1 MVEDKKNTTKK
12 KTLSL
17 KIGSSIK
24 SNPIQ
29 GFESGATVVVERKRV
44 RKVVPTTNIQD
55 LPETE
60 KKISSV
66 ISPSIKESIEKVPEG
81 ETKQLKKSG
90 VILKRL
96 SKEEQ
101 KRLQEAKNEADKKDV
116 LKEIGGIINDQ
127 STKEVVDELE
137 NKAIVEDKSED
148 KIFEFKQPLIEPN
161 QTDDQ
166 QEKKKP
172 TTGFGRKNLRERKVT
187 IVTALSGMDERTR
200 SLAAYK
206 RSKQKTKR
214 NDFSKE
220 NQQKIVREV
229 NISDHVTVK
238 DLAIKMAEKSGD
250 VIKSLMKM
258 GMMATVNEILD
269 ADTAE
274 LLVTEFGHKFKRDN
288 VEELQKG
295 LISHNDDAIKDSERP
310 PIVTIMGHVD
320 HGKTSLLDKLRNSNI
335 VSGESGGI
343 TQHIGAYQIE
353 HNNKKITFIDTPGHA
368 AFTEMRAR
376 GANVTDIIILI
387 VAADDGVMPQT
398 QEAIAHAKSANVPI
412 IVAINKC
419 DKPEANP
426 KKIKEQLLSEE
437 IIVEEFSG
445 DVQCIEISAE
455 TGMNFD
461 KLLESIVLQSELADL
476 KANNKTFAE
485 GSVIEANIDKGRGV
499 IANIIITNGCL
510 KIGDI
515 AVAGTEFGRVRA
527 ILDDQGKNLKEAL
540 PSTPIQM
547 LGFGN
552 APLAGDGFVIVD
564 SEKKALDL
572 IEIRK
577 EIFKTN
583 IQPKTIKSFDTDS
596 VFDFAGDSKENVE
609 IVLKSDTRGSTE
621 AIVNQINKIASNKI
635 NINVIHSGVGL
646 INESDVALAEAS
658 NALLISFS
666 TSVTKEAKLKA
677 KNSKI
682 NISNFSII
690 YELITYVSDYATGQ
704 LKPEIKENYLGKAEI
719 LKVFKVS
726 KVGSV
731 AGCLVAD
738 GVIQK
743 GANARILRDS
753 TSIYEGTVTTLM
765 REKNEAKEVNAGTEC
780 GIGLKEFNEYKEG
793 DIIEVFNIEEVSQAL

>member
-17 KIGSSIK
+17 KLGSSVK
-24 SNPIQ
+24 SNPIKS
-29 GFESGATVVVERKRV
+29 FESGSTVIVERKRL
-44 RKVVPTTNIQD
+44 RKNVIASAEKIEPEKKQSPKLDEPEKKV
-55 LPETE
+55 ETE
-60 KKISSV
+60 V
-66 ISPSIKESIEKVPEG
+66 KEV
-81 ETKQLKKSG
+81 KKSG
-90 VILKRL
+90 KILKRL

-101 KRLQEAKNEADKKDV
+101 KKLQEAKNAADKEDV
-116 LKEIGGIINDQ
+116 LKEIGGIVNEQ
-127 STKEVVDELE
+127 PQESKEEQLETTEESQEEIIKVVEEKNNKPVTIFKETELNE
-137 NKAIVEDKSED
+137 EQKD
-148 KIFEFKQPLIEPN
+148 
-161 QTDDQ
+161 
-166 QEKKKP
+166 KKKQS
-172 TTGFGRKNLRERKVT
+172 GGYGRKNLRERKVT

-206 RSKQKTKR
+206 RSKQKTKKNISN
-214 NDFSKE
+214 NDP
-220 NQQKIVREV
+220 QQKIIREV
-229 NISDHVTVK
+229 NIPEHVTVK
-238 DLAIKMAEKSGD
+238 ELAIKMAEKSGD

-258 GMMATVNEILD
+258 GMMATINETLD

-274 LLVTEFGHKFKRDN
+274 LIVTEFGHKFKREN
-288 VEELQKG
+288 VEDLEKD
-295 LISHNDDAIKDSERP
+295 LISHNDNAAKDSIRP

-343 TQHIGAYQIE
+343 TQHIGAYQIK
-353 HNNKKITFIDTPGHA
+353 HNDKKITFIDTPGHA

-398 QEAIAHAKSANVPI
+398 QEAISHAKSANVPI

-437 IIVEEFSG
+437 IIVEELSG
-445 DVQCIEISAE
+445 DVQCVEISAE

-476 KANNKTFAE
+476 KANNETYAE
-485 GSVIEANIDKGRGV
+485 GSVIEANVDKGRGV
-499 IANIIITNGCL
+499 ISNIIITNGCL
-510 KIGDI
+510 KVGDI
-515 AVAGTEFGRVRA
+515 AVAGSEYGRVRA
-527 ILDDQGKNLKEAL
+527 ILDDHGKNLKEAL
-540 PSTPIQM
+540 PSSPIQM
-547 LGFGN
+547 LGLGN
-552 APLAGDGFVIVD
+552 APLAGDSFVIVD
-564 SEKKALDL
+564 TEKKALEL
-572 IEIRK
+572 INIRK
-577 EIFKTN
+577 EIYKTKT
-583 IQPKTIKSFDTDS
+583 QPKSVKTFDNETA
-596 VFDFAGDSKENVE
+596 FNFASQSKELVE

-621 AIVNQINKIASNKI
+621 AIVNQINKILSDKV

-646 INESDVALAEAS
+646 INESDVALAAAS
-658 NALLISFS
+658 NALLVSFN
-666 TSVTKEAKLKA
+666 TSATKEAKIKA
-677 KNSKI
+677 KVNKT
-682 NISNFSII
+682 NIADFSII

-731 AGCLVAD
+731 AGCMVTD
-738 GVIQK
+738 GMVEK
-743 GANARILRDS
+743 GANARILRDDN
-753 TSIYEGTVTTLM
+753 SIYEGKVVTLM
-765 REKNEAKEVNAGTEC
+765 REKNEAKEVSAGTEC

-793 DIIEVFNIEEVSQAL
+793 DIIEVFNVEEVSQTL

>member
-17 KIGSSIK
+17 KLGSSVK
-24 SNPIQ
+24 SNPIKS
-29 GFESGATVVVERKRV
+29 FESGSTVIVERKRL
-44 RKVVPTTNIQD
+44 RKNVIASTEKIELEKKQSPKLDEPEKKV
-55 LPETE
+55 ETE
-60 KKISSV
+60 V
-66 ISPSIKESIEKVPEG
+66 KEV
-81 ETKQLKKSG
+81 KKSG
-90 VILKRL
+90 KILKRL

-101 KRLQEAKNEADKKDV
+101 KKLQEAKNAADKEDV
-116 LKEIGGIINDQ
+116 LKEIGGIVNEQPQESKEEQLETTEESQEEIIKVVEEKDNKPVTTFKETELNEDQ
-127 STKEVVDELE
+127 KD
-137 NKAIVEDKSED
+137 
-148 KIFEFKQPLIEPN
+148 
-161 QTDDQ
+161 
-166 QEKKKP
+166 KKKP
-172 TTGFGRKNLRERKVT
+172 SGGYGRKNLRERKVT

-206 RSKQKTKR
+206 RSKQKTKKNISN
-214 NDFSKE
+214 NDP
-220 NQQKIVREV
+220 QQKIIREV
-229 NISDHVTVK
+229 NIPEHVTVK
-238 DLAIKMAEKSGD
+238 ELAIKMAEKSGD

-258 GMMATVNEILD
+258 GMMATINETLD

-274 LLVTEFGHKFKRDN
+274 LIVTEFGHKFKREN
-288 VEELQKG
+288 VEELEKD
-295 LISHNDDAIKDSERP
+295 LISHNDNAAKDSTRP

-343 TQHIGAYQIE
+343 TQHIGAYQIK
-353 HNNKKITFIDTPGHA
+353 HNDKKITFIDTPGHA

-398 QEAIAHAKSANVPI
+398 QEAISHAKSANVPI

-437 IIVEEFSG
+437 IIVEELSG
-445 DVQCIEISAE
+445 DVQCVEISAE

-476 KANNKTFAE
+476 KANNETYAE
-485 GSVIEANIDKGRGV
+485 GSVIEANVDKGRGV
-499 IANIIITNGCL
+499 ISNIIITNGCL
-510 KIGDI
+510 KVGDI
-515 AVAGTEFGRVRA
+515 AVAGSEYGRVRA

-540 PSTPIQM
+540 PSSPIQM
-547 LGFGN
+547 LGLGN
-552 APLAGDGFVIVD
+552 APLAGDSFVIVD
-564 SEKKALDL
+564 TEKKALEL
-572 IEIRK
+572 INIRK
-577 EIFKTN
+577 EIYKTKT
-583 IQPKTIKSFDTDS
+583 QPKSVKTFDNETA
-596 VFDFAGDSKENVE
+596 FNFASQSKELVE

-621 AIVNQINKIASNKI
+621 AIVNQINKILSDKV

-646 INESDVALAEAS
+646 INESDVALAAAS
-658 NALLISFS
+658 NALLVSFN
-666 TSVTKEAKLKA
+666 TSATKEAKIKA
-677 KNSKI
+677 KVNKT
-682 NISNFSII
+682 NIADFSII

-731 AGCLVAD
+731 AGCMVTD
-738 GVIQK
+738 GMVEK
-743 GANARILRDS
+743 GANARILRDDN
-753 TSIYEGTVTTLM
+753 SIYEGKIVTLM
-765 REKNEAKEVNAGTEC
+765 REKNEAKEVNTGTEC

-793 DIIEVFNIEEVSQAL
+793 DIIEVFNVEEVSQTL

>member
-17 KIGSSIK
+17 KLGSSVK
-24 SNPIQ
+24 SNPIKS
-29 GFESGATVVVERKRV
+29 FESGSTVIVERKRL
-44 RKVVPTTNIQD
+44 RKNVIASAEKIEPEKKQSPKLDEPEKKV
-55 LPETE
+55 ETE
-60 KKISSV
+60 V
-66 ISPSIKESIEKVPEG
+66 KEV
-81 ETKQLKKSG
+81 KKSG
-90 VILKRL
+90 KILKRL

-101 KRLQEAKNEADKKDV
+101 KKLQEAKNAADKEDV
-116 LKEIGGIINDQ
+116 LKEIGGIVNEQPQESKEEQLKATEESQEETIRVVEEKDNKPVTTFKETELNEDQ
-127 STKEVVDELE
+127 ID
-137 NKAIVEDKSED
+137 
-148 KIFEFKQPLIEPN
+148 
-161 QTDDQ
+161 
-166 QEKKKP
+166 KKKP
-172 TTGFGRKNLRERKVT
+172 SGGYGRKNLRERKVT

-206 RSKQKTKR
+206 RSKQKTKKNISN
-214 NDFSKE
+214 NDP
-220 NQQKIVREV
+220 QQKIIREV
-229 NISDHVTVK
+229 NIPEHVTVK
-238 DLAIKMAEKSGD
+238 ELAIKMAEKSGD

-258 GMMATVNEILD
+258 GMMATINETLD

-274 LLVTEFGHKFKRDN
+274 LIVTEFGHKFKREN
-288 VEELQKG
+288 VEELEKD
-295 LISHNDDAIKDSERP
+295 LISHNDNAAKDSIRP

-343 TQHIGAYQIE
+343 TQHIGAYQIK
-353 HNNKKITFIDTPGHA
+353 HNDKKITFIDTPGHA

-398 QEAIAHAKSANVPI
+398 QEAISHAKSANVPI

-437 IIVEEFSG
+437 IIVEELSG
-445 DVQCIEISAE
+445 DVQCVEISAE

-476 KANNKTFAE
+476 KANNETYAE
-485 GSVIEANIDKGRGV
+485 GSVIEANVDKGRGV
-499 IANIIITNGCL
+499 ISNIIITNGCL
-510 KIGDI
+510 KVGDI
-515 AVAGTEFGRVRA
+515 AVAGSEYGRVRA
-527 ILDDQGKNLKEAL
+527 ILDDHGKNLKEAL
-540 PSTPIQM
+540 PSSPIQM
-547 LGFGN
+547 LGLGN
-552 APLAGDGFVIVD
+552 APLAGDSFVIVD
-564 SEKKALDL
+564 TEKKALEL
-572 IEIRK
+572 INIRK
-577 EIFKTN
+577 EIYKTKT
-583 IQPKTIKSFDTDS
+583 QPKSVKTFDNETA
-596 VFDFAGDSKENVE
+596 FNFASQSKELVE

-621 AIVNQINKIASNKI
+621 AIVNQINKILSDKV

-646 INESDVALAEAS
+646 INESDVALAAAS
-658 NALLISFS
+658 NALLVSFN
-666 TSVTKEAKLKA
+666 TSATKEAKIKA
-677 KNSKI
+677 KVNKT
-682 NISNFSII
+682 NIADFSII

-731 AGCLVAD
+731 AGCMVTD
-738 GVIQK
+738 GMVEK
-743 GANARILRDS
+743 GANARILRDDN
-753 TSIYEGTVTTLM
+753 SIYEGKIVTLM
-765 REKNEAKEVNAGTEC
+765 REKNEAKEVNTGTEC

-793 DIIEVFNIEEVSQAL
+793 DIIEVFNVEEVSQTL

>member
-17 KIGSSIK
+17 KLGSSVK
-24 SNPIQ
+24 SNPIKS
-29 GFESGATVVVERKRV
+29 FESGSTVIVERKRL
-44 RKVVPTTNIQD
+44 RKNVIASAEKIEP
-55 LPETE
+55 E
-60 KKISSV
+60 KKQ
-66 ISPSIKESIEKVPEG
+66 SPNLNEPEKKVEREVKEV
-81 ETKQLKKSG
+81 KKSG
-90 VILKRL
+90 KILKRL

-101 KRLQEAKNEADKKDV
+101 KKLQEAKNAADKEDV
-116 LKEIGGIINDQ
+116 LKEIGGIVNEQPQESKEEQLKATEESQEEIIKVVEEKDNKPVTTFKETELNEDQ
-127 STKEVVDELE
+127 KD
-137 NKAIVEDKSED
+137 
-148 KIFEFKQPLIEPN
+148 
-161 QTDDQ
+161 
-166 QEKKKP
+166 KKKP
-172 TTGFGRKNLRERKVT
+172 SGGYGRKNLRERKVT

-206 RSKQKTKR
+206 RSKQKTKKNISN
-214 NDFSKE
+214 NDP
-220 NQQKIVREV
+220 QQKIIREV
-229 NISDHVTVK
+229 NIPEHVTVK
-238 DLAIKMAEKSGD
+238 ELAIKMAEKSGD

-258 GMMATVNEILD
+258 GMMATINETLD

-274 LLVTEFGHKFKRDN
+274 LIVTEFGHKFKREN
-288 VEELQKG
+288 VEELEKD
-295 LISHNDDAIKDSERP
+295 LISHNDNAAKDSTRP

-343 TQHIGAYQIE
+343 TQHIGAYQIK
-353 HNNKKITFIDTPGHA
+353 HNDKKITFIDTPGHA

-398 QEAIAHAKSANVPI
+398 QEAISHAKSANVPI

-437 IIVEEFSG
+437 IIVEELSG
-445 DVQCIEISAE
+445 DVQCVEISAE

-476 KANNKTFAE
+476 KANNETYAE
-485 GSVIEANIDKGRGV
+485 GSVIEANVDKGRGV
-499 IANIIITNGCL
+499 ISNIIITNGCL
-510 KIGDI
+510 KVGDI
-515 AVAGTEFGRVRA
+515 AVAGSEYGRVRA

-540 PSTPIQM
+540 PSSPIQM
-547 LGFGN
+547 LGLGN
-552 APLAGDGFVIVD
+552 APLAGDSFVIVD
-564 SEKKALDL
+564 TEKKALEL
-572 IEIRK
+572 INIRK
-577 EIFKTN
+577 EIYKTKT
-583 IQPKTIKSFDTDS
+583 QPKSVKTFDNETA
-596 VFDFAGDSKENVE
+596 FNFASQSKELVE

-621 AIVNQINKIASNKI
+621 AIVNQINKILSDKV

-646 INESDVALAEAS
+646 INESDVALAAAS
-658 NALLISFS
+658 NALLVSFN
-666 TSVTKEAKLKA
+666 TSATKEAKIKA
-677 KNSKI
+677 KVNKT
-682 NISNFSII
+682 NIADFSII

-731 AGCLVAD
+731 AGCMVTD
-738 GVIQK
+738 GMVEK
-743 GANARILRDS
+743 GANARILRDDN
-753 TSIYEGTVTTLM
+753 SIYEGKIVTLM
-765 REKNEAKEVNAGTEC
+765 REKNEAKEVNTGTEC

-793 DIIEVFNIEEVSQAL
+793 DIIEVFNVEEVSQTL

>member
-17 KIGSSIK
+17 KLGSSVK
-24 SNPIQ
+24 SNPIKS
-29 GFESGATVVVERKRV
+29 FESGSTVIVERKRL
-44 RKVVPTTNIQD
+44 RKNVIASAEKIEPEKKQSPKLDEPEKKV
-55 LPETE
+55 ETE
-60 KKISSV
+60 V
-66 ISPSIKESIEKVPEG
+66 KEV
-81 ETKQLKKSG
+81 KKSG
-90 VILKRL
+90 KILKRL

-101 KRLQEAKNEADKKDV
+101 KKLQEAKNAADKEDV
-116 LKEIGGIINDQ
+116 LKEIGGIVNEQ
-127 STKEVVDELE
+127 PQETKEEQLKATEESQEETIRVVEEKDNKPVTTFKETEL
-137 NKAIVEDKSED
+137 NEDQID
-148 KIFEFKQPLIEPN
+148 
-161 QTDDQ
+161 
-166 QEKKKP
+166 KKKP
-172 TTGFGRKNLRERKVT
+172 SGGYGRKNLRERKVT

-206 RSKQKTKR
+206 RSKQKTKKNISN
-214 NDFSKE
+214 NDP
-220 NQQKIVREV
+220 QQKIIREV
-229 NISDHVTVK
+229 NIPEHVTVK
-238 DLAIKMAEKSGD
+238 ELAIKMAEKSGD

-258 GMMATVNEILD
+258 GMMATINETLD

-274 LLVTEFGHKFKRDN
+274 LIVTEFGHKFKREN
-288 VEELQKG
+288 VEELEKD
-295 LISHNDDAIKDSERP
+295 LISHNDNAAKDSTRP

-343 TQHIGAYQIE
+343 TQHIGAYQIK
-353 HNNKKITFIDTPGHA
+353 HNDKKITFIDTPGHA

-398 QEAIAHAKSANVPI
+398 QEAISHAKSANVPI

-437 IIVEEFSG
+437 IIVEELSG
-445 DVQCIEISAE
+445 DVQCVEISAE

-476 KANNKTFAE
+476 KANNETYAE
-485 GSVIEANIDKGRGV
+485 GSVIEANVDKGRGV
-499 IANIIITNGCL
+499 ISNIIITNGCL
-510 KIGDI
+510 KVGDI
-515 AVAGTEFGRVRA
+515 AVAGSEYGRVRA
-527 ILDDQGKNLKEAL
+527 ILDDHGKNLKEAL
-540 PSTPIQM
+540 PSSPIQM
-547 LGFGN
+547 LGLGN
-552 APLAGDGFVIVD
+552 APLAGDSFVIVD
-564 SEKKALDL
+564 TEKKALEL
-572 IEIRK
+572 INIRK
-577 EIFKTN
+577 EIYKTKT
-583 IQPKTIKSFDTDS
+583 QPKSVKTFDNETA
-596 VFDFAGDSKENVE
+596 FNFASQSKELVE

-621 AIVNQINKIASNKI
+621 AIVNQINKILSDKV

-646 INESDVALAEAS
+646 INESDVALAAAS
-658 NALLISFS
+658 NALLVSFN
-666 TSVTKEAKLKA
+666 TSATKEAKIKA
-677 KNSKI
+677 KVNKT
-682 NISNFSII
+682 NIADFSII

-731 AGCLVAD
+731 AGCMVTD
-738 GVIQK
+738 GMVEK
-743 GANARILRDS
+743 GANARILRDDS
-753 TSIYEGTVTTLM
+753 SIYEGKIVTLM
-765 REKNEAKEVNAGTEC
+765 REKNEAKEVNTGTEC

-793 DIIEVFNIEEVSQAL
+793 DIIEVFNVEEVSQTL

>member
-17 KIGSSIK
+17 KLGSSVK
-24 SNPIQ
+24 SNPIKS
-29 GFESGATVVVERKRV
+29 FESGSTVIVERKRL
-44 RKVVPTTNIQD
+44 RKNVIASAEKIEPEKKQSPKPDEPEKKV
-55 LPETE
+55 ETE
-60 KKISSV
+60 V
-66 ISPSIKESIEKVPEG
+66 KEV
-81 ETKQLKKSG
+81 KKSG
-90 VILKRL
+90 KILKRL

-101 KRLQEAKNEADKKDV
+101 KKLQEAKNAADKEDV
-116 LKEIGGIINDQ
+116 LKEIGGIVNEQPQESKEEQLKTTEESQEEIIKVVEEKDNKPVTTFKETELNEDQ
-127 STKEVVDELE
+127 KD
-137 NKAIVEDKSED
+137 
-148 KIFEFKQPLIEPN
+148 
-161 QTDDQ
+161 
-166 QEKKKP
+166 KKKP
-172 TTGFGRKNLRERKVT
+172 SGGYGRKNLRERKVT

-206 RSKQKTKR
+206 RSKQKTKKNISN
-214 NDFSKE
+214 NDP
-220 NQQKIVREV
+220 QQKIIREV
-229 NISDHVTVK
+229 NIPEHVTVK
-238 DLAIKMAEKSGD
+238 ELAIKMAEKSGD

-258 GMMATVNEILD
+258 GMMATINETLD

-274 LLVTEFGHKFKRDN
+274 LIVTEFGHKFKREN
-288 VEELQKG
+288 VEELEKD
-295 LISHNDDAIKDSERP
+295 LISHNDNAAKDSTRP

-343 TQHIGAYQIE
+343 TQHIGAYQIK
-353 HNNKKITFIDTPGHA
+353 HNDKKITFIDTPGHA

-398 QEAIAHAKSANVPI
+398 QEAISHAKSANVPI

-437 IIVEEFSG
+437 IIVEELSG
-445 DVQCIEISAE
+445 DVQCVEISAE

-476 KANNKTFAE
+476 KANNETYAE
-485 GSVIEANIDKGRGV
+485 GSVIEANVDKGRGV
-499 IANIIITNGCL
+499 ISNIIITNGCL
-510 KIGDI
+510 KVGDI
-515 AVAGTEFGRVRA
+515 AVAGSEYGRVRA

-540 PSTPIQM
+540 PSSPIQM
-547 LGFGN
+547 LGLGN
-552 APLAGDGFVIVD
+552 APLAGDSFVIVD
-564 SEKKALDL
+564 TEKKALEL
-572 IEIRK
+572 INIRK
-577 EIFKTN
+577 EIYKTKT
-583 IQPKTIKSFDTDS
+583 QPKSVKTFDNETA
-596 VFDFAGDSKENVE
+596 FNFASQSKELVE

-621 AIVNQINKIASNKI
+621 AIVNQINKILSDKV

-646 INESDVALAEAS
+646 INESDVALAAAS
-658 NALLISFS
+658 NALLVSFN
-666 TSVTKEAKLKA
+666 TSATKEAKIKA
-677 KNSKI
+677 KVNKT
-682 NISNFSII
+682 NIADFSII

-731 AGCLVAD
+731 AGCMVMD
-738 GVIQK
+738 GMVEK
-743 GANARILRDS
+743 GANARILRDDN
-753 TSIYEGTVTTLM
+753 SIYEGKIVTLM
-765 REKNEAKEVNAGTEC
+765 REKNEAKEVNTGTEC

-793 DIIEVFNIEEVSQAL
+793 DIIEVFNVEEVSQTL

>member
-17 KIGSSIK
+17 KLGSSVK
-24 SNPIQ
+24 SNPIKS
-29 GFESGATVVVERKRV
+29 FESGSTVIVERKRL
-44 RKVVPTTNIQD
+44 RKNVIASAEKIEPEKKQSPKLDEPEKKV
-55 LPETE
+55 ETE
-60 KKISSV
+60 V
-66 ISPSIKESIEKVPEG
+66 KEV
-81 ETKQLKKSG
+81 KKSG
-90 VILKRL
+90 KILKRL

-101 KRLQEAKNEADKKDV
+101 KKLQEAKNAADKEDV
-116 LKEIGGIINDQ
+116 LKEIGGIVNEQPQESKEEQLKATEESQEEIIKVVEEKDNKPVTTFTETELNEDQ
-127 STKEVVDELE
+127 KD
-137 NKAIVEDKSED
+137 
-148 KIFEFKQPLIEPN
+148 
-161 QTDDQ
+161 
-166 QEKKKP
+166 KKKP
-172 TTGFGRKNLRERKVT
+172 SGGYGRKNLRERKVT

-206 RSKQKTKR
+206 RSKQKTKKNISN
-214 NDFSKE
+214 NDP
-220 NQQKIVREV
+220 QQKIIREV
-229 NISDHVTVK
+229 NIPEHVTVK
-238 DLAIKMAEKSGD
+238 ELAIKMAEKSGD

-258 GMMATVNEILD
+258 GMMATINETLD

-274 LLVTEFGHKFKRDN
+274 LIVTEFGHKFKREN
-288 VEELQKG
+288 VEELEKD
-295 LISHNDDAIKDSERP
+295 LISHNDNAAKDSIRP

-343 TQHIGAYQIE
+343 TQHIGAYQIK
-353 HNNKKITFIDTPGHA
+353 HNDKKITFIDTPGHA

-398 QEAIAHAKSANVPI
+398 QEAISHAKSANVPI

-437 IIVEEFSG
+437 IIVEELSG
-445 DVQCIEISAE
+445 DVQCVEISAE

-476 KANNKTFAE
+476 KANNETYAE
-485 GSVIEANIDKGRGV
+485 GSVIEANVDKGRGV
-499 IANIIITNGCL
+499 ISNIIITNGCL
-510 KIGDI
+510 KVGDI
-515 AVAGTEFGRVRA
+515 AVAGSEYGRVRA

-540 PSTPIQM
+540 PSSPIQM
-547 LGFGN
+547 LGLGN
-552 APLAGDGFVIVD
+552 APLAGDSFVIVD
-564 SEKKALDL
+564 TEKKALEL
-572 IEIRK
+572 INIRK
-577 EIFKTN
+577 EIYKTKT
-583 IQPKTIKSFDTDS
+583 QPKSVKTFDNETA
-596 VFDFAGDSKENVE
+596 FNFASQSKELVE

-621 AIVNQINKIASNKI
+621 AIVNQINKILSDKV

-646 INESDVALAEAS
+646 INESDVALAAAS
-658 NALLISFS
+658 NALLVSFN
-666 TSVTKEAKLKA
+666 TSATKEAKIKA
-677 KNSKI
+677 KVNKT
-682 NISNFSII
+682 NIADFSII

-731 AGCLVAD
+731 AGCMVMD
-738 GVIQK
+738 GMVEK
-743 GANARILRDS
+743 GANARILRDDN
-753 TSIYEGTVTTLM
+753 SIYEGKIVTLM
-765 REKNEAKEVNAGTEC
+765 REKNEAKEVNTGTEC

-793 DIIEVFNIEEVSQAL
+793 DIIEVFNVEEVSQTL